1 MSLLGKIRTL
11 VGALVHKPFIP
22 RVEKAD
28 LDEGKEQPRPAA
40 DQGRTA
46 LEAQEPGVVDTERVA
61 DLITKE
67 KGSQ

>member
-11 VGALVHKPFIP
+11 VGALVHKPFMP

-28 LDEGKEQPRPAA
+28 PDEGTERPRPAPG
-40 DQGRTA
+40 QERTA

-61 DLITKE
+61 DLIAKE
-67 KGSQ
+67 KES